1 MWIVWGVLLY
11 WQSWHF
17 PEKIRYDAY
26 FLTQFSFFP
35 KKKKSLMWF
44 RLFAT
49 TSSPF
54 GIDTIQSYICVIS
67 NSIFLFVTHLFLLK
81 DFLRNENNS
90 YLRFC
95 FFCKFSTQFS
105 TITSKPSILSNEWIL
120 TKRIQSLLT
129 LIDKMQKKLTSSLQ
143 M

>member
-1 MWIVWGVLLY
+1 VNSMRSFVVLAIMT
-11 WQSWHF
+11 F
-17 PEKIRYDAY
+17 PRKNKIWCL
-26 FLTQFSFFP
+26 FFNSIFIFSQ
-35 KKKKSLMWF
+35 KKKSLMWF